1 MDCSFPK
8 NLASLRRER
17 GISQKKAAGDLH
29 ISQALLSHYE
39 KGIRECG
46 LDFLCR
52 AADYYGVTADYLLG
66 RSESRTGYQVLE
78 KAEELDGRRELCRI
92 LWLLYEL
99 IDQADDDRLRQP
111 ADAYM
116 RLALYRMARLFLEA
130 CGGRPDE
137 LFTLPQAAAA
147 AAADGQMQL
156 QAARLCRL
164 AEAEPG
170 RPSLY
175 ISVERLLTDYPNI
188 SPILMGLIQKVEKAL
203 GPQLE
208 PAAD

>member
-8 NLASLRRER
+8 NLAGLRRER
-17 GISQKKAAGDLH
+17 GISQKKAAADLH

-78 KAEELDGRRELCRI
+78 RVEETDDRREICGV

-99 IDQADDDRLRQP
+99 MEQADDGRLYRLGDTYLQ
-111 ADAYM
+111 
-116 RLALYRMARLFLEA
+116 LALYRMARLLLEA
-130 CGGRPDE
+130 CGGQPDE
-137 LFTLPQAAAA
+137 LFALPQTAAA
-147 AAADGQMQL
+147 AAADGRMQL
-156 QAARLCRL
+156 QAARLSRL
-164 AEAEPG
+164 ADAESD
-170 RPSLY
+170 RPAPY
-175 ISVERLLTDYPNI
+175 ISAQRLLTDYPNI
-188 SPILMGLIQKVEKAL
+188 SPILLRLIQEVETAL
-203 GPQLE
+203 GPELE